1 MISREPDKLFKKF
14 VDDFPTLKL
23 KSEKPDTEWTK
34 KIFDYF
40 SVLGKT
46 EGFEAFCANDPYE
59 YLLDMCWIY
68 TPKNTSINW
77 IEAGFEIEWSR
88 DLDYITDE
96 FAKLVDIKAYTKVLL
111 CFPKADEV
119 DDLVSETSE
128 MIRYNPLKVPEERYL
143 IIALVKIRKKASF
156 AGFVFDLLEISLLGD
171 LVNSQRKKGRSSCL
185 HEGIALK

>member
-1 MISREPDKLFKKF
+1 MMISREPDKLFKKF

-23 KSEKPDTEWTK
+23 KSETPDTEWTK

-46 EGFEAFCANDPYE
+46 EGFDAFCANDPYE

-68 TPKNTSINW
+68 APKNTSINW

-88 DLDYITDE
+88 DLNYITDE
-96 FAKLVDIKAYTKVLL
+96 FSKLVDIKAYTKVLL

-119 DDLVSETSE
+119 DDLVSEASE
-128 MIRYNPLKVPEERYL
+128 MVRYNPLRVPEERYL

-156 AGFVFDLLEISLLGD
+156 TGFMLDFAGNLISGGFRELPKKEGAQLLS
-171 LVNSQRKKGRSSCL
+171 
-185 HEGIALK
+185 A